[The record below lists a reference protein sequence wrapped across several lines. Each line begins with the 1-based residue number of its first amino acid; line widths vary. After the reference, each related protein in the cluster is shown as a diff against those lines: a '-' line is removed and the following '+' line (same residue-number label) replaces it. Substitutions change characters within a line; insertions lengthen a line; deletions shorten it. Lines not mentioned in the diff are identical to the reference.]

1 MMQVQFSGEKSRLK
15 AFYTADNVA
24 EILGVSKSKAY
35 VLIRT
40 LNKEL
45 ANKIKSKTLNEYGI
59 KIEDKVYLEQNDV
72 LSIIE
77 DLLVEIGNLEE
88 KYEDLERDMQDNYK
102 HIPIEEQI

>member
-1 MMQVQFSGEKSRLK
+1 M
-15 AFYTADNVA
+15 
-24 EILGVSKSKAY
+24 I
-35 VLIRT
+35 I
-40 LNKEL
+40 NKEL
-45 ANKIKSKTLNEYGI
+45 ANKIKLKTLNEYGI
-59 KIEDKVYLEQNDV
+59 KIDDKVYLEQNDV

>member
-1 MMQVQFSGEKSRLK
+1 M
-15 AFYTADNVA
+15 
-24 EILGVSKSKAY
+24 I
-35 VLIRT
+35 I
-40 LNKEL
+40 NKEL

-102 HIPIEEQI
+102 HISIEEQI

>member
-1 MMQVQFSGEKSRLK
+1 M
-15 AFYTADNVA
+15 
-24 EILGVSKSKAY
+24 I
-35 VLIRT
+35 I
-40 LNKEL
+40 NKEL
-45 ANKIKSKTLNEYGI
+45 ANKIKAKTLNEYGI
-59 KIEDKVYLEQNDV
+59 KIDDKVYLEQNDV

>member
-1 MMQVQFSGEKSRLK
+1 M
-15 AFYTADNVA
+15 
-24 EILGVSKSKAY
+24 I
-35 VLIRT
+35 I
-40 LNKEL
+40 NKEL
-45 ANKIKSKTLNEYGI
+45 ANKIKSRTLNEYGI

-102 HIPIEEQI
+102 HIPVEEQI

>member
-1 MMQVQFSGEKSRLK
+1 M
-15 AFYTADNVA
+15 
-24 EILGVSKSKAY
+24 I
-35 VLIRT
+35 I
-40 LNKEL
+40 NKEL

-59 KIEDKVYLEQNDV
+59 KIDDKVYLEQNDV

-77 DLLVEIGNLEE
+77 ALLVEIGNLEE

>member
-1 MMQVQFSGEKSRLK
+1 M
-15 AFYTADNVA
+15 
-24 EILGVSKSKAY
+24 I
-35 VLIRT
+35 I
-40 LNKEL
+40 NKEL

-59 KIEDKVYLEQNDV
+59 KIDDKVYLEQNDV

-102 HIPIEEQI
+102 HIPIEDQI

>member
-1 MMQVQFSGEKSRLK
+1 M
-15 AFYTADNVA
+15 
-24 EILGVSKSKAY
+24 I
-35 VLIRT
+35 I
-40 LNKEL
+40 NKEL

-59 KIEDKVYLEQNDV
+59 KIEDKFYLEQNDV

-88 KYEDLERDMQDNYK
+88 KYEDLERDMQDNYR

>member
-1 MMQVQFSGEKSRLK
+1 M
-15 AFYTADNVA
+15 
-24 EILGVSKSKAY
+24 I
-35 VLIRT
+35 I
-40 LNKEL
+40 NKEL

-59 KIEDKVYLEQNDV
+59 KIDDKVYLEQNDV

-77 DLLVEIGNLEE
+77 DLLVEIDNLEE

>member
-1 MMQVQFSGEKSRLK
+1 M
-15 AFYTADNVA
+15 
-24 EILGVSKSKAY
+24 I
-35 VLIRT
+35 I
-40 LNKEL
+40 NKEL
-45 ANKIKSKTLNEYGI
+45 ANTIKSKTLNEYGI

>member
-1 MMQVQFSGEKSRLK
+1 M
-15 AFYTADNVA
+15 
-24 EILGVSKSKAY
+24 I
-35 VLIRT
+35 I
-40 LNKEL
+40 NKEL

-77 DLLVEIGNLEE
+77 DLLVEIDNLEE

-102 HIPIEEQI
+102 HIPVEEQI

>member
-1 MMQVQFSGEKSRLK
+1 MIVEEK
-15 AFYTADNVA
+15 FW
-24 EILGVSKSKAY
+24 
-35 VLIRT
+35 
-40 LNKEL
+40 KE
-45 ANKIKSKTLNEYGI
+45 IKSKTLNEYGI

-88 KYEDLERDMQDNYK
+88 KYEDLERDMQDNYR

>member
-1 MMQVQFSGEKSRLK
+1 M
-15 AFYTADNVA
+15 
-24 EILGVSKSKAY
+24 I
-35 VLIRT
+35 I
-40 LNKEL
+40 NKEL

-59 KIEDKVYLEQNDV
+59 KIEDKFYLEQNDV

>member
-1 MMQVQFSGEKSRLK
+1 M
-15 AFYTADNVA
+15 
-24 EILGVSKSKAY
+24 I
-35 VLIRT
+35 I
-40 LNKEL
+40 NKEL

-77 DLLVEIGNLEE
+77 DLLVEIDNLEE
-88 KYEDLERDMQDNYK
+88 KYEDLERDMQDNYR

>member
-1 MMQVQFSGEKSRLK
+1 M
-15 AFYTADNVA
+15 
-24 EILGVSKSKAY
+24 I
-35 VLIRT
+35 I
-40 LNKEL
+40 NKEL

-59 KIEDKVYLEQNDV
+59 KIEAKVYLEQNDV

>member
-1 MMQVQFSGEKSRLK
+1 M
-15 AFYTADNVA
+15 
-24 EILGVSKSKAY
+24 I
-35 VLIRT
+35 I
-40 LNKEL
+40 NKEL

-72 LSIIE
+72 LSMIE

-102 HIPIEEQI
+102 HIPVEEQI

>member
-1 MMQVQFSGEKSRLK
+1 M
-15 AFYTADNVA
+15 
-24 EILGVSKSKAY
+24 I
-35 VLIRT
+35 I
-40 LNKEL
+40 NKEL

-59 KIEDKVYLEQNDV
+59 KIQDKVYLEQNDV

>member
-1 MMQVQFSGEKSRLK
+1 M
-15 AFYTADNVA
+15 
-24 EILGVSKSKAY
+24 I
-35 VLIRT
+35 I
-40 LNKEL
+40 NKEL
-45 ANKIKSKTLNEYGI
+45 ANKIKSKTLNEYWI

>member
-1 MMQVQFSGEKSRLK
+1 M
-15 AFYTADNVA
+15 
-24 EILGVSKSKAY
+24 I
-35 VLIRT
+35 I
-40 LNKEL
+40 NKEL

-59 KIEDKVYLEQNDV
+59 KIDDKVYLEQNDV

-77 DLLVEIGNLEE
+77 DLLVEIGNFEE

>member
-1 MMQVQFSGEKSRLK
+1 M
-15 AFYTADNVA
+15 
-24 EILGVSKSKAY
+24 I
-35 VLIRT
+35 I
-40 LNKEL
+40 NKEL

-59 KIEDKVYLEQNDV
+59 KIEDKVYLEQKDV

-88 KYEDLERDMQDNYK
+88 KYEDLERDMRDNYK